1 MAHWSL
7 VTYTRPSTE
16 VAWFTPGSE
25 VLNVIETLKSDNTIT
40 TYQKS
45 ESSDG
50 LKQYYKICFKD
61 QESALAMESNETYM
75 SNATARQ
82 TYCTENNITFL
93 VEQFEEAE
101 PIV

>member
-50 LKQYYKICFKD
+50 LKQ
-61 QESALAMESNETYM
+61 
-75 SNATARQ
+75 
-82 TYCTENNITFL
+82 
-93 VEQFEEAE
+93 
-101 PIV
+101 